1 MVNEWI
7 EKGLH
12 PITGI
17 REDFRRLVT
26 KEQKRV
32 HTYDYELD
40 VKI

>member
-32 HTYDYELD
+32 HTYDYEFE
-40 VKI
+40 VKV

>member
-32 HTYDYELD
+32 HTYDYKFDIE
-40 VKI
+40 V